1 MSLTTSLIDSLTD
14 EQLAAATAE
23 DPYVHVSA
31 GPGSGK
37 TRVLAARVAWLI
49 ERGVDP
55 DEICCLTFTRSAA
68 EEIRSRVEAEVGVP
82 AERVAMSTFHER
94 AILDGPPLRDE
105 EDLASD
111 FESRAALRSLYEGP
125 TRRPGRDLPGLKEL
139 EIAIVRWEAASGARV
154 VLSRQASRA
163 LDIVRSRLRE
173 SKLVAMW
180 ELLPRLREA
189 QKSGRVRTYD
199 HVLVDEA
206 QDCTDAERMASA
218 RLARSGNLFAVG
230 DRRQAIMGWRFANP
244 DGWPPPTHELT
255 KTFRFGMF
263 ISDLAN
269 TLDVGP
275 PIGPADHCSF
285 RWFDDFS
292 QVHQR
297 FLPRSAAV
305 LVRTREDAKA
315 MERAFPS
322 ILKRVLSNRDD
333 PLSSPA
339 DRLEAATSDGKIPVL
354 TVHAAKGREW
364 DRVIVVGPSTIRWGL
379 ASPDAEERRV
389 LYVAMTRARKELVL
403 VKGNPDV
410 PGWHVKANALDEE
423 T

>member
-1 MSLTTSLIDSLTD
+1 MSSTTSLLDSLTD
-14 EQLAAATAE
+14 EQLAAATAD

-31 GPGSGK
+31 GAGSGK

-68 EEIRSRVEAEVGVP
+68 EEIRARVEAEVGVL
-82 AERVAMSTFHER
+82 AQRVAMSTFHER
-94 AILDGPPLRDE
+94 AILDGPPLRADE
-105 EDLASD
+105 EIASD
-111 FESRAALRSLYEGP
+111 FEANAAVRSLYEGP
-125 TRRPGRDLPGLKEL
+125 TRRPPRDLPPLGALQRT
-139 EIAIVRWEAASGARV
+139 IAEWEATDGKLALGSV
-154 VLSRQASRA
+154 VDRA
-163 LDIVRSRLRE
+163 LRVILSRLRE
-173 SKLVAMW
+173 SNLVAMW
-180 ELLPRLREA
+180 ELVPRLRAA
-189 QKSGRVRTYD
+189 QVAGKVRTYE
-199 HVLVDEA
+199 HVLVDEC
-206 QDCTDAERMASA
+206 QDTTNSERMAAA
-218 RLARSGNLFAVG
+218 RLARSGHLFAVG
-230 DRRQAIMGWRFANP
+230 DPRQAIMGWRFANP

-255 KTFRFGMF
+255 RTFRFGAF
-263 ISDLAN
+263 IADLAN
-269 TLDVGP
+269 SLEVGP
-275 PIGPADHCSF
+275 PIGAADHCSF

-364 DRVIVVGPSTIRWGL
+364 DRVIVVGPSTIQWGL
-379 ASPDAEERRV
+379 ASPNAEERRV
-389 LYVAMTRARKELVL
+389 LYVAMTRARKEIVL
-403 VKGNPDV
+403 VKGTPDV
-410 PGWHVKANALDEE
+410 PGWHVRANALDEE